1 MINVIARETRAKEK
15 PMRSMSNIRDIKE
28 HIQLTKNGNQTVAEF
43 VGTGDFAS
51 AFTERQ
57 RYEVEAGRDME
68 PILYDSLYDVVVDGN
83 LPQTLTIYTLNP
95 NGLVLEE
102 IEEGEEVKFTAVS
115 SGSKAVTQLHYAAA
129 LEYTDQ
135 LLRFT
140 GNLWQVPRL
149 ERSFGAGINALLN
162 HIHLNPFITGSYAA
176 SRQVDGTSLSPA
188 RFRAT
193 DQTEYKYM
201 RTIEQAIKTARGLN
215 MYGPYAILCSTGDA
229 FTIQR
234 ALNPVPQQSADRQ
247 GSFYSAINQVIAY
260 DGWSGTRG
268 KKATTYSGVSDGTA
282 YLISL
287 SRRSEDFLSLVNQPL
302 RRQSNDGD
310 LSRFIVEQVVWDTY
324 FGVYT
329 NVTDTVI
336 EITLPGETSGAS

>member
-1 MINVIARETRAKEK
+1 MINVIARETRAQAK
-15 PMRSMSNIRDIKE
+15 PMRDVSKIKDIRE
-28 HIQLTKNGNQTVAEF
+28 HIQLTKSGDQTIAEF

-68 PILYDSLYDVVVDGN
+68 PILYDSLYDIVVDGN

-95 NGLVLEE
+95 NGLVLEA
-102 IEEGEEVKFTAVS
+102 IEEGEEVKFTAIS

-149 ERSFGAGINALLN
+149 ERSFGSGINALLN
-162 HIHLNPFITGSYAA
+162 NVHLSPFIDASYAA
-176 SRQVDGTSLSPA
+176 GKTVDGTSLSPA

-193 DQTEYKYM
+193 DNSTFKYM
-201 RTIEQAIKTARGLN
+201 RTIEQAVKTARSNN
-215 MYGPYAILCSTGDA
+215 MYGPYALLCSTGDA
-229 FTIQR
+229 WTIQR
-234 ALNPVPQQSADRQ
+234 ALRPVPQEGADLQ
-247 GSFYSAINQVIAY
+247 GNFYSAISQVIAY

-268 KKATTYSGVSDGTA
+268 KKSTTYSGVSDGTA

-287 SRRSEDFLSLVNQPL
+287 NRRSEDFLSLVNQPL
-302 RRQSNDGD
+302 RRQANDGD
-310 LSRFIVEQVVWDTY
+310 LTRFIVEQVVWDTY

-329 NVTDTVI
+329 NVTDTTI
-336 EITLPGETSGAS
+336 KITLPAESSGQS